1 MRTDLC
7 DAQLIQ
13 NLIFR
18 ARVTAFGECY
28 RVLRRQEKVIAPLE
42 LLQHEL
48 DALVYLG
55 LQGPIVNFKE
65 VHLVP
70 DFSTNLSV
78 SRTLRRF

>member
-1 MRTDLC
+1 MRTDLR
-7 DAQLIQ
+7 DVQLIQ
-13 NLIFR
+13 NLLFG
-18 ARVTAFGECY
+18 ARIGAFGERY
-28 RVLRRQEKVIAPLE
+28 RVLGRQEKVIAPLE

-55 LQGPIVNFKE
+55 LQGLIVNFKE

-70 DFSTNLSV
+70 DFSTNLTV